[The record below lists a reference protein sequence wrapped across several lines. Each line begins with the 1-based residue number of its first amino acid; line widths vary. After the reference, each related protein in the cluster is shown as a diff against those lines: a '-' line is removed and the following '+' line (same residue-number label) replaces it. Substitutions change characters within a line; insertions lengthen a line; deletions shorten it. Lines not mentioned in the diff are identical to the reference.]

1 MRVVFVS
8 VFDDG
13 FGAFVG
19 VAVFAEVRAGGVGAY
34 VISEETGAAL
44 SCLVGFDVWDFQ
56 FEVEGFFQL
65 FFCHAAA
72 CVYAYFCKARVF
84 QAGGDVDAVLLSY
97 LCHSFCHA
105 VLDFVA
111 DSFCFGE
118 VPDGFLVEV
127 DEGNDAGFCAAFEFF
142 CHVSECTDVAFGC
155 EGFGEEDRIV
165 PPDGSFFSY
174 FP

>member
-84 QAGGDVDAVLLSY
+84 QAGAPS
-97 LCHSFCHA
+97 
-105 VLDFVA
+105 
-111 DSFCFGE
+111 
-118 VPDGFLVEV
+118 
-127 DEGNDAGFCAAFEFF
+127 
-142 CHVSECTDVAFGC
+142 
-155 EGFGEEDRIV
+155 
-165 PPDGSFFSY
+165 
-174 FP
+174 